1 MASFEHSLKYDLGGS
16 DATERVPPGV
26 GYLDATERVPPGVDA
41 MGGSRSVATQGGA
54 CVDVTGRADA
64 TERVPPARKH
74 PSRNSILTTRDNRA
88 IILFV
93 TVVANNRQSV
103 LADGKVQSLLLDMW
117 RRVKGWIV
125 GRYMIMPD
133 HIHFFCAPTD
143 YPPSDFH
150 AWMACWKR
158 MVSNRFPCPHALPLW
173 QRDCWDTQLRCGE
186 SYAAKCEYLRAN
198 PVRKGLVDSPDS
210 WPFQGELN
218 VLAWHDR

>member
-16 DATERVPPGV
+16 
-26 GYLDATERVPPGVDA
+26 
-41 MGGSRSVATQGGA
+41 
-54 CVDVTGRADA
+54 DA

-186 SYAAKCEYLRAN
+186 SYAAKWEYVRAN

>member
-1 MASFEHSLKYDLGGS
+1 MASFENRLKYDLGGS
-16 DATERVPPGV
+16 
-26 GYLDATERVPPGVDA
+26 
-41 MGGSRSVATQGGA
+41 RSVATA
-54 CVDVTGRADA
+54 
-64 TERVPPARKH
+64 ERVLPVRKQ

-93 TVVANNRQSV
+93 TLVANNRQSV
-103 LADGKVQSLLLDMW
+103 LADVKAQSVITDVW

-125 GRYMIMPD
+125 GRYVIMPD
-133 HIHFFCAPTD
+133 HIHFFCAPAD
-143 YPPSDFH
+143 YPPSEFH

-158 MVSNRFPCPHALPLW
+158 MVSNRFPCPHTLPLW

-186 SYAAKCEYLRAN
+186 SYAAKWEYVRAN